1 MLPKGNHHRFQAN
14 INHEQTF
21 FCTSKNILKLQGKF
35 IIAIGAI
42 LLCSYGLLLFN
53 SSRIQH
59 DLIYGQAK
67 QQARMLHKQILLTR
81 KWVADHHGLYV
92 VETDTARPN
101 PFLDSPVIYGANGQ
115 VYVKRNPAM
124 VTRELSE
131 YASQG
136 NWYMFRVTSLKP
148 INPANAPDDFE
159 RKSLLT
165 IEQQDKKE
173 IISIETNGKDH
184 ILRYIAPLTVE
195 KPCLGCHARQG
206 YQLGDIRGALSIT
219 IPISWAD
226 RMIAENNRSIIGY
239 GILSIIVVS
248 ATLIW
253 LFSTL
258 VSRPLTKLTTSMA
271 RYPDQPVKQPEH
283 KQIKDEIDTISD
295 TFYDLCCRLDSSRH
309 TLDKAK
315 KLAFQNEKMAAF
327 GLLTSGIAHEV
338 NNPLGGLLNCVK
350 ALREHPDNPELL
362 ARYLPLLDKGLRRI
376 EHTMQQLLHFGR
388 NTPLNLKKH
397 DVDGIIRE
405 CFELLGYRLHTV
417 NLTLELGLQEKYCI
431 DVEALRQTIVNIG
444 LNAIQAMGEKG
455 GSLHV
460 QSRAIDNC
468 LKISIEDNGP
478 GIPADILDKI
488 FDPFFTT
495 KDVGVG
501 TGLGLAVSY
510 AQVEKMGGTL
520 IAGSKEGHGAVFT
533 ITLPADHE
541 CPIEQ
546 QRS

>member
-1 MLPKGNHHRFQAN
+1 M
-14 INHEQTF
+14 
-21 FCTSKNILKLQGKF
+21 KLQAKF

-42 LLCSYGLLLFN
+42 LLCSYSLLLFN

-59 DLIYGQAK
+59 DLIYGQAR
-67 QQARMLHKQILLTR
+67 QQARMLHKQIILTR
-81 KWVADHHGLYV
+81 KWVADHNGLYV
-92 VETDTARPN
+92 METNTARPN
-101 PFLDSPVIYGANGQ
+101 PFLDRPVIQGANGL

-131 YASQG
+131 YAARD
-136 NWYMFRVTSLKP
+136 NWYMFRVTSLHP
-148 INPANAPDDFE
+148 INPANAPDAFE
-159 RKSLLT
+159 RQSLLS
-165 IEQQDKKE
+165 IEKESKKE
-173 IISIETNGKDH
+173 IIAIINDQSGR
-184 ILRYIAPLTVE
+184 ILRYVAPLTVE
-195 KPCLGCHARQG
+195 KPCLHCHARQG
-206 YQLGDIRGALSIT
+206 YQLGDLRGALSIT

-226 RMIAENNRSIIGY
+226 RMITENNRSIITY
-239 GILSIIVVS
+239 GLLSIVVVS

-253 LFSTL
+253 LFSSL
-258 VSRPLTKLTTSMA
+258 VSRPLTRLTRAMG
-271 RYPDQPVKQPEH
+271 RYPDQPVPRPRH

-295 TFYDLCCRLDSSRH
+295 TFYDLCCRLDASRE

-350 ALREHPDNPELL
+350 ALRDDPENPELL
-362 ARYLPLLDKGLRRI
+362 ERYLPLLDKGLRRI

-397 DVDGIIRE
+397 DVDNIIRE
-405 CFELLGYRLHTV
+405 CFELLGYRLH
-417 NLTLELGLQEKYCI
+417 NIDLHLDLRLNKKYCI

-444 LNAIQAMGEKG
+444 LNAIQAMGEEG
-455 GSLHV
+455 GTLYV
-460 QSRAIDNC
+460 KSRAGKNS
-468 LKISIEDNGP
+468 LKISIEDTGP
-478 GIPADILDKI
+478 GIPAAILDKI

-520 IAGSKEGHGAVFT
+520 IAGSKQGHGAIFT
-533 ITLPADHE
+533 ITLPADHD
-541 CPIEQ
+541 CQLEQ
-546 QRS
+546 KEG

>member
-1 MLPKGNHHRFQAN
+1 LYSSDGAELQCETIALEVVRV
-14 INHEQTF
+14 
-21 FCTSKNILKLQGKF
+21 KLQGKF
-35 IIAIGAI
+35 VIAIGAI
-42 LLCSYGLLLFN
+42 LLVSYSLLFLN
-53 SSRIQH
+53 SSRTQH
-59 DLIYGQAK
+59 DLIYGQAR

-81 KWVADHHGLYV
+81 KWVADHHGLYLI
-92 VETDTARPN
+92 ESDAARPN
-101 PFLDSPVIYGANGQ
+101 PFLDSPVVRDVNGQ

-131 YASQG
+131 YAAKD
-136 NWYMFRVTSLKP
+136 NWCMFRVTSLQP
-148 INPANAPDDFE
+148 INPANAPDTFE
-159 RKSLLT
+159 RASLLQ
-165 IEQQDKKE
+165 IERNNKKE
-173 IISIETNGKDH
+173 IISIENNKNGR
-184 ILRYIAPLTVE
+184 ILRYIAPLAVE
-195 KPCLGCHARQG
+195 EPCLSCHARQG
-206 YQLGDIRGALSIT
+206 YKLGDIRGGLSIT

-226 RMIAENNRSIIGY
+226 RLIAENNRSIIFY
-239 GILSIIVVS
+239 GLVSIIIVT

-258 VSRPLTKLTTSMA
+258 VSRPIAQLTETMD
-271 RYPDQPVKQPEH
+271 RYPDQPVLKPKH
-283 KQIKDEIDTISD
+283 KQVKDEIDSISD
-295 TFYDLCCRLDSSRH
+295 TFYDLCCRLDASRS

-350 ALREHPDNPELL
+350 ALREHPGNPELL
-362 ARYLPLLDKGLRRI
+362 ERYLPLLDKGLHRI

-397 DVDGIIRE
+397 DVDQIIGE
-405 CFELLGYRLHTV
+405 CFELLGYRLRNI
-417 NLTLELGLQEKYCI
+417 NLHLEPGLKEKYCI
-431 DVEALRQTIVNIG
+431 DVEALRQTIINIG
-444 LNAIQAMGEKG
+444 LNAIQAMGDTG
-455 GSLHV
+455 GSLYV
-460 QSRAIDNC
+460 RSKAKDNF
-468 LKISIEDNGP
+468 LKISIEDTGP

-510 AQVEKMGGTL
+510 AQVEKMGGAL

-533 ITLPADHE
+533 ITLPANQD
-541 CPIEQ
+541 CPLKSTQ
-546 QRS
+546 PDN

>member
-1 MLPKGNHHRFQAN
+1 M
-14 INHEQTF
+14 
-21 FCTSKNILKLQGKF
+21 KLQGKF

-42 LLCSYGLLLFN
+42 LLCSYSLLLFN

-92 VETDTARPN
+92 VETETARPN
-101 PFLDSPVIYGANGQ
+101 PFLDNPVVQGTNGQ
-115 VYVKRNPAM
+115 LYVKRNPAM

-131 YASQG
+131 YASRG

-148 INPANAPDDFE
+148 INPANAPDTFE
-159 RKSLLT
+159 KKSLLA
-165 IEQQDKKE
+165 IEQQGKKE
-173 IISIETNGKDH
+173 IISIESNGDNH
-184 ILRYIAPLTVE
+184 ILRYVVPLTVE
-195 KPCLGCHARQG
+195 GSCLSCHARQG
-206 YQLGDIRGALSIT
+206 YKIGDIRGALSIT

-226 RMIAENNRSIIGY
+226 QMIAENNRSIIGY
-239 GILSIIVVS
+239 GIFSIVIVS

-258 VSRPLTKLTTSMA
+258 VSRPLARLTKDMA

-283 KQIKDEIDTISD
+283 KQVKDEIDTIND
-295 TFYDLCCRLDSSRH
+295 TFYELCCRLDSSRQ

-350 ALREHPDNPELL
+350 ALSENPYNQELL
-362 ARYLPLLDKGLRRI
+362 VRYLPLLDKGLRRI

-388 NTPLNLKKH
+388 KTPLNLKKH
-397 DVDGIIRE
+397 DVDRIIRE
-405 CFELLGYRLHTV
+405 CFELLGYRLHTI
-417 NLTLELGLQEKYCI
+417 NLHLGLELNKKYCI

-444 LNAIQAMGEKG
+444 LNAIQAMGDEG
-455 GSLHV
+455 GSLYV
-460 QSRAIDNC
+460 RSKAVDNC
-468 LKISIEDNGP
+468 LKITIEDTGP

-520 IAGSKEGHGAVFT
+520 IAGSKEGHGAIFT
-533 ITLPADHE
+533 ITLPADHD
-541 CPIEQ
+541 CPLEHQ
-546 QRS
+546 ES

>member
-1 MLPKGNHHRFQAN
+1 MIEDAV
-14 INHEQTF
+14 
-21 FCTSKNILKLQGKF
+21 LKLQGKF

-42 LLCSYGLLLFN
+42 LLCSYSLLLYN

-92 VETDTARPN
+92 VESDTARPN
-101 PFLDSPVIYGANGQ
+101 PFLDNPVIRGDNGQ

-131 YASQG
+131 YASKG
-136 NWYMFRVTSLKP
+136 NWYMFRVTSLNP
-148 INPANAPDDFE
+148 INPANTPDAFE
-159 RKSLLT
+159 RKSLLA
-165 IEQQDKKE
+165 IEKQQKKE
-173 IISIETNGKDH
+173 IISIESNGEGH
-184 ILRYIAPLTVE
+184 VLRYIAPLTVE
-195 KPCLGCHARQG
+195 EPCLSCHARQG
-206 YQLGDIRGALSIT
+206 YHLGDIRGALSIT

-226 RMIAENNRSIIGY
+226 QMITENNRSIIGY
-239 GILSIIVVS
+239 GVLSIIVVS

-253 LFSTL
+253 LFSSL
-258 VSRPLTKLTTSMA
+258 VSRPLTRLTSAMA
-271 RYPDQPVKQPEH
+271 RYPDQPVPPPEH
-283 KQIKDEIDTISD
+283 KQVKDEIDTISD
-295 TFYDLCCRLDSSRH
+295 TFYDLCCRLDASRK

-350 ALREHPDNPELL
+350 ALREHPDNPELVT
-362 ARYLPLLDKGLRRI
+362 RYLPLLDKGLRRI

-388 NTPLNLKKH
+388 NTPLNLQKH

-405 CFELLGYRLHTV
+405 CFELLGYRLHNIDLV
-417 NLTLELGLQEKYCI
+417 LDLGLRKKYCI

-444 LNAIQAMGEKG
+444 LNAIQAMGEEG
-455 GSLHV
+455 GALHV
-460 QSRAIDNC
+460 RSRARDDR
-468 LKISIEDNGP
+468 LKISIEDTGP

-510 AQVEKMGGTL
+510 AQVEKMGGSL
-520 IAGSKEGHGAVFT
+520 IAGSKEGQGAIFT
-533 ITLPADHE
+533 ITLPADHD

-546 QRS
+546 QET